1 VNDPRSLGE
10 VIDELLDKE
19 YLPSFCTACYRLGR
33 TGEHFMEFSVPGFI
47 KRFCTPNAIL
57 TLAEYLE
64 DYAKP
69 EIVEKGWRIIEKNM
83 NELGEP
89 QTIEELKKRLEQI
102 KSGKRDLYF

>member
-1 VNDPRSLGE
+1 
-10 VIDELLDKE
+10 
-19 YLPSFCTACYRLGR
+19 
-33 TGEHFMEFSVPGFI
+33 
-47 KRFCTPNAIL
+47 
-57 TLAEYLE
+57 LAEYLE